1 LLSADAFAA
10 NSSIVLIVAICVTN
24 ATALRQ
30 PAAKRA
36 RRNVKGGG
44 CQLEISMRS
53 SASLNPFSL
62 DASFALCHYTTNYA
76 ATDFYL
82 AEQSQYPGEFVPTI
96 LWVAGVETG

>member
-1 LLSADAFAA
+1 
-10 NSSIVLIVAICVTN
+10 
-24 ATALRQ
+24 
-30 PAAKRA
+30 
-36 RRNVKGGG
+36 
-44 CQLEISMRS
+44 MRS